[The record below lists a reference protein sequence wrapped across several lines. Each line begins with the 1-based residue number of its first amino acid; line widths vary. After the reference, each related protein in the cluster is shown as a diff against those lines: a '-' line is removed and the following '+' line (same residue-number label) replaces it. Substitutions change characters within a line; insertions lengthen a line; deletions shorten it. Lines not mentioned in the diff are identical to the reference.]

1 VLRTLFMCVCAHACT
16 HTHTHTPFLKPHNRN
31 ACESIDMQ
39 IFTVVVRLIM
49 VLMFVE
55 SPVESILK
63 SKLRDFFM

>member
-1 VLRTLFMCVCAHACT
+1 MCACACA
-16 HTHTHTPFLKPHNRN
+16 HTHTHTPFLKPHSRS

-39 IFTVVVRLIM
+39 IFTVGVIIIM

-63 SKLRDFFM
+63 SKL